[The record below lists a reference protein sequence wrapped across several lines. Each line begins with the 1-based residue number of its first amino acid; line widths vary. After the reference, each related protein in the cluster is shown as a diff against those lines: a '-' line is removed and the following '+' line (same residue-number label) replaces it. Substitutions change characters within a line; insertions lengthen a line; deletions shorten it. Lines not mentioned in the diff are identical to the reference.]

1 MSNTNNSYKVLF
13 TEDEL
18 KKIEE
23 IKSRYPDSNSALL
36 PVLWMVQEK
45 EGWISED
52 SMRYVG
58 DLLCIPYE
66 HILGVVTFYT
76 MFNSKPVGK
85 IHLQVCT
92 NVSCMLKGGYELFKY
107 ISDKFGIKNKEIT
120 KDGEFS
126 IEEVECLG
134 SCATAPMMQ
143 VNNKEFYENLTKE
156 KIDGLLDE
164 LHNTKHKDTESTKI
178 K

>member
-1 MSNTNNSYKVLF
+1 MSNINNTQKVLF
-13 TEDEL
+13 NDDDL
-18 KKIEE
+18 KKIDD
-23 IKSRYPDSNSALL
+23 IKSHYPDLKSALL

-52 SMRYVG
+52 SMKYVG
-58 DLLCIPYE
+58 DLLNIPYE
-66 HILGVVTFYT
+66 HILGVITFYT

-85 IHLQVCT
+85 IHLQICT

-107 ISDKFGIKNKEIT
+107 TSDKLGIKNKEVT
-120 KDGEFS
+120 KDGTFS

-134 SCATAPMMQ
+134 SCATAPMLQ

-156 KIDGLLDE
+156 KVDKLIDS
-164 LHNTKHKDTESTKI
+164 LHNL
-178 K
+178 

>member
-1 MSNTNNSYKVLF
+1 MSNTKNIYMVLF
-13 TEDEL
+13 TDEEL
-18 KKIEE
+18 KKVEE
-23 IKSRYPDSNSALL
+23 IKSHYPEAEAALL

-52 SMRYVG
+52 SMKYVG
-58 DLLCIPYE
+58 DLLNVPYE
-66 HILGVVTFYT
+66 HILGVVTFYS
-76 MFNSKPVGK
+76 MFNCKPVGK
-85 IHLQVCT
+85 IHLQICT

-107 ISDKFGIKNKEIT
+107 VSDKLGIKNREVS
-120 KDGEFS
+120 KDGMFS

-156 KIDGLLDE
+156 KVDE
-164 LHNTKHKDTESTKI
+164 LITHFKKHVS
-178 K
+178 

>member
-1 MSNTNNSYKVLF
+1 
-13 TEDEL
+13 
-18 KKIEE
+18 
-23 IKSRYPDSNSALL
+23 
-36 PVLWMVQEK
+36 MVQEK

-52 SMRYVG
+52 SMKYVG
-58 DLLCIPYE
+58 DLLSIPYE

-107 ISDKFGIKNKEIT
+107 ISDKLGIKNKDVT
-120 KDGEFS
+120 KDGVFS

-143 VNNKEFYENLTKE
+143 VNNREFYENLTKE
-156 KIDGLLDE
+156 KVDKLIE
-164 LHNTKHKDTESTKI
+164 KFMEH
-178 K
+178 